1 MTQTMTMV
9 GFEINRKEGT
19 VTFELEQVEHFPYFD
34 EDGHQDYDLESVEY
48 IVTFYLK
55 DPKRGKYARKYLD
68 QLVWNNEGVKRCIED
83 TGCKDRAEYISK
95 FGYQNAYNEMIGTYV
110 EVEEK
115 WLRRPDRDSY
125 IEWTRYTT

>member
-9 GFEINRKEGT
+9 GFEIDRKNGT

-34 EDGHQDYDLESVEY
+34 KDGVEDWNQEVECY

-55 DPKRGKYARKYLD
+55 DAKRGKYARKYLD
-68 QLVWNNEGVKRCIED
+68 QLVWNNEAVKQSITD
-83 TGCKDRAEYISK
+83 AGCSSREEYAKK
-95 FGYQNAYNEMIGTYV
+95 FGYQNAYNEMIGTYI

-115 WLRRPDRDSY
+115 WLRRPDRDTY
-125 IEWTRYTT
+125 VEWTRYTE